1 MTPHHA
7 APTLDREPSQSV
19 VILAQFNQ
27 TTYSNS
33 MNLHGR
39 VFNEC

>member
-7 APTLDREPSQSV
+7 APTLDREPSQSE

-27 TTYSNS
+27 HTYGSS
-33 MNLHGR
+33 MNLHGE
-39 VFNEC
+39 VFNEY